1 MKLNCII
8 IDDEPLAIRLLKG
21 FVERTPFLELRAT
34 FLNPMEALTAITSD
48 IHLVFLDINMPGIT
62 GLELSKF
69 IQQPTRIIF
78 TTAYKEFAFE
88 SYEVQALDYLLK
100 PVSYT
105 KFLHAANRGLAH
117 FEQLA
122 AASAPAQVS
131 QKTTEE
137 EPDYIFVK
145 CEFKQVR
152 IDLDNILFVSG
163 MRDYVRIHLK
173 GQKLPITALS
183 TMKAME
189 EKLKEPRFMRVHRSY
204 IVAMDKIESVE
215 RNCISINGEVIPV
228 SSVNL
233 DHFNEL
239 LK

>member
-69 IQQPTRIIF
+69 IHQPTRIIF

-122 AASAPAQVS
+122 ASSAPAQVP
-131 QKTTEE
+131 QKATEE

-228 SSVNL
+228 SAVNL
-233 DHFNEL
+233 DHFYEM

>member
-8 IDDEPLAIRLLKG
+8 IDDEPLAIKLLKG

-34 FLNPMEALTAITSD
+34 YLDPMEALTAITSD

-69 IQQPTRIIF
+69 IHQPTRIIF

-100 PVSYT
+100 PISYT
-105 KFLHAANRGLAH
+105 KFLNAVNRGKEH
-117 FEQLA
+117 FEQVEAVA
-122 AASAPAQVS
+122 AANAPAPKVPAENQ
-131 QKTTEE
+131 
-137 EPDYIFVK
+137 DYIFVK
-145 CEFKQVR
+145 CEFRQVR
-152 IDLDNILFVSG
+152 VDLDNILFVSG